1 MKRYDATLQDS
12 STAAQT
18 KNSVNKLHDSVSQ
31 ALSHPNEQTISQAKN
46 SLEHAEEAV
55 RVADRSLSDQG
66 VEFAE
71 QILDD
76 EKTRLAA
83 LDKPA
88 NPRNT

>member
-1 MKRYDATLQDS
+1 MKRYDTTLQDS

-31 ALSHPNEQTISQAKN
+31 ALSHPNEQTISQAEN

-55 RVADRSLSDQG
+55 RVAGRSLNDQG

-83 LDKPA
+83 LDKPDSPL
-88 NPRNT
+88 NR